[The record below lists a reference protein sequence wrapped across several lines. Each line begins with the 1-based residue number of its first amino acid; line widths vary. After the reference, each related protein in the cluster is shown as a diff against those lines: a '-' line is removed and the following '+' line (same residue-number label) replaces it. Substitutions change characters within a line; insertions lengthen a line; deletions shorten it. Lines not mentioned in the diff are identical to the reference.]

1 MDLRKNLARDM
12 LPCRPRLGVRFAK
25 RTRSE
30 EKVAQDGKVESRRN
44 DGRNHHGEKD
54 HTERLLESGENNF
67 GDFSRLAGIGNATS
81 TRVVANSFS
90 HLFLLLCAFA
100 PLREFPFSAMPIF
113 QPAHFIFFQPLQERL
128 AV

>member
-1 MDLRKNLARDM
+1 MYLWQHLLDD
-12 LPCRPRLGVRFAK
+12 CRNFA
-25 RTRSE
+25 TT
-30 EKVAQDGKVESRRN
+30 Q
-44 DGRNHHGEKD
+44 
-54 HTERLLESGENNF
+54 ESGENNF

-90 HLFLLLCAFA
+90 HLFLLLCVFA

-113 QPAHFIFFQPLQERL
+113 QPAHFIFQPLQERL